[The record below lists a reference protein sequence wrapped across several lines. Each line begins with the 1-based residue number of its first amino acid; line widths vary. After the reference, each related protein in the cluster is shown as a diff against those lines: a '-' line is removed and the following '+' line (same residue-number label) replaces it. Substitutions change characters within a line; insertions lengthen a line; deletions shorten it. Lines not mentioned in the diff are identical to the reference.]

1 MELIQGID
9 APQRVLDPALGPGPY
24 PALAVDPSGT
34 VTRLNDAARLLLGVQ
49 PGVRLDGA
57 APAWLAE
64 AHHSLADA
72 PLSEVAADDL
82 PETGASRPGPLANG
96 SIGDRVFEA
105 HGVPDEGPGAA
116 GAPPGGA
123 LGTVWWLFD
132 VTEHRRLERELA
144 DERERTAFLA
154 EASSQLLASLNLER
168 CMEVTVHL
176 AARYLADAAL
186 VIAPGSGRAYPVSY
200 CGPDGLVDH
209 QELLVDPAEVP
220 GLAEAMQ
227 GFPPVPSRSLDPTAA
242 PSWIVRTD
250 LGDLGAMVVTAL
262 PGQGMP
268 AGALVLLRRGGR
280 RAFSEGEETIARL
293 FAARAGAAMSA
304 ARVYAE
310 QASITDTL
318 MRDLL
323 PPRTTRLDEV
333 ELAAR
338 YRPSGAG
345 ERVGGDFY
353 DLHPASADDSGAEQ
367 ESLVVLGDVCGK
379 GLEAAVLTGKIRNT
393 LQALLPMAGD
403 HRRVLELL
411 NGTLLSS
418 ESTRYVT
425 LVMASVR
432 REGSNVRL
440 RLTSAGHA
448 RPLVVR
454 TGGEVEAP
462 DTGGSLIGVLDKI
475 SSTTATVLLEPG
487 DTCLLY
493 TDGITE
499 AFGGPLGDEMF
510 GEERLCGEL
519 ARCGGMPPEALVER
533 VHMLAA
539 EWVGTGRHDDMAVVA
554 ITAPRRFH
562 LSAVGGQGPGRFTA

>member
-1 MELIQGID
+1 MELTQGID
-9 APQRVLDPALGPGPY
+9 GAQRVLDPALGPGPY
-24 PALAVDPSGT
+24 PALAVNPSGT
-34 VTRLNDAARLLLGVQ
+34 VIRLNDAARLLLGMN
-49 PGVRLDGA
+49 PGALLDDA
-57 APAWLAE
+57 APAWLAD
-64 AHHSLADA
+64 AHHAVTGA
-72 PLSEVAADDL
+72 PLSDVTEADL
-82 PETGASRPGPLANG
+82 SQPGISRPVAHG
-96 SIGDRVFEA
+96 SIGDRAFEA
-105 HGVPDEGPGAA
+105 HGVPDESHSAPDTPPGPG
-116 GAPPGGA
+116 P
-123 LGTVWWLFD
+123 GTVWWLFD
-132 VTEHRRLERELA
+132 VTAHRRLERELA

-200 CGPDGLVDH
+200 CGPDGQVDH
-209 QELLVDPAEVP
+209 QELVVDPAEVP

-227 GFPPVPSRSLDPTAA
+227 GFPPMPSRWLDPAAA
-242 PSWIVRTD
+242 PPWILRAD
-250 LGDLGAMVVTAL
+250 LGDLAAMVVTAL
-262 PGQGMP
+262 PGHGVP

-280 RAFSEGEETIARL
+280 HAFSDGEEMIARL

-310 QASITDTL
+310 QASITETL
-318 MRDLL
+318 MRELL
-323 PPRTTRLDEV
+323 PPRTRELGEV

-353 DLHPASADDSGAEQ
+353 DLHPAAEGSDPEQ

-393 LQALLPMAGD
+393 LRALLPLADD
-403 HRRVLELL
+403 HKRVLELL
-411 NGTLLSS
+411 NGTLLNS
-418 ESTRYVT
+418 ESTRFVT
-425 LVMASVR
+425 LVLASVR
-432 REGSNVRL
+432 REGGHVRL
-440 RLTSAGHA
+440 RLTSAGHT
-448 RPLVVR
+448 RPLIVR
-454 TGGEVEAP
+454 AGGEVETA

-475 SSTTATVLLEPG
+475 TSTTATVLLEPG

-510 GEERLCGEL
+510 GDERLSGEL

-533 VHMLAA
+533 VHMLAS
-539 EWVGTGRHDDMAVVA
+539 EWVGTGKHDDMAVVA

>member
-1 MELIQGID
+1 MELTQGTD
-9 APQRVLDPALGPGPY
+9 GAQRVLDPALGPGPY
-24 PALAVDPSGT
+24 PALAVNPSGT
-34 VTRLNDAARLLLGVQ
+34 VIRLNDAARLLLGMN
-49 PGVRLDGA
+49 PGALLDDA
-57 APAWLAE
+57 APAWLAD
-64 AHHSLADA
+64 AHHAVTGA
-72 PLSEVAADDL
+72 PLSDVTEADL
-82 PETGASRPGPLANG
+82 SQPGISRPVAHG
-96 SIGDRVFEA
+96 SIGDRAFEA
-105 HGVPDEGPGAA
+105 HGVPDESHGAPDTPPGPG
-116 GAPPGGA
+116 P
-123 LGTVWWLFD
+123 GTVWWLFD
-132 VTEHRRLERELA
+132 VTAHRRLERELA

-186 VIAPGSGRAYPVSY
+186 VIAPGSGRAHPVSY
-200 CGPDGLVDH
+200 CGPDGQVDH
-209 QELLVDPAEVP
+209 QELVVDPAEVP

-227 GFPPVPSRSLDPTAA
+227 GFPPMPSRWLDPAAA
-242 PSWIVRTD
+242 PPWILRAD
-250 LGDLGAMVVTAL
+250 LGDLAAMVVTAL
-262 PGQGMP
+262 PGHGVP

-280 RAFSEGEETIARL
+280 HAFSDGEEMIARL

-310 QASITDTL
+310 QASITETL
-318 MRDLL
+318 MRELL
-323 PPRTTRLDEV
+323 PPRTRELGEV

-353 DLHPASADDSGAEQ
+353 DLHPAAEGSDPEQ

-379 GLEAAVLTGKIRNT
+379 DLEAAVLTGKIRNT
-393 LQALLPMAGD
+393 LRALLPLADD
-403 HRRVLELL
+403 HKRVLELL
-411 NGTLLSS
+411 NGTLLNS
-418 ESTRYVT
+418 ESTRFVT
-425 LVMASVR
+425 LVLASVR
-432 REGSNVRL
+432 REGGHVRL
-440 RLTSAGHA
+440 RLTSAGHT
-448 RPLVVR
+448 RPLIVR
-454 TGGEVEAP
+454 AGGEVETA

-475 SSTTATVLLEPG
+475 TSTTATVLLEPG

-510 GEERLCGEL
+510 GDERLSGEL
-519 ARCGGMPPEALVER
+519 AHCGGMPPEALVER
-533 VHMLAA
+533 VHMLAS
-539 EWVGTGRHDDMAVVA
+539 EWVGTGKHDDMAVVA